1 MKTYSH
7 DYTKVSDADGLL
19 YLALRNLAGE
29 RYDLAQDYIEKAR
42 GLLLKYLSQ
51 DNMVEDDDCYPAWI
65 KLSDAVGILID
76 D

>member
-7 DYTKVSDADGLL
+7 DYTKVSTADSLL
-19 YLALRNLAGE
+19 HLALRNLAGE
-29 RYDLAQDYIEKAR
+29 KYDLAQGYIEEAR
-42 GLLLKYLSQ
+42 GYLQEYLSQ
-51 DNMVEDDDCYPAWI
+51 DNMVEDEDCYPAWI

>member
-7 DYTKVSDADGLL
+7 DYTKVSDAEHKL
-19 YLALRNLAGE
+19 YLALRHLAGD
-29 RYDLAQDYIEKAR
+29 RCRLAQDYIEQAR
-42 GLLLKYLSQ
+42 GLLQEYLSA
-51 DNMVEDDDCYPAWI
+51 DNMIEDDDCYPAWI